1 MWSIFPAAAI
11 LLAQAQPAPA
21 EKWCFE
27 RGQGG
32 AQLCEDKE
40 RACNDLLKINTEI
53 ATGPC
58 LRDEP
63 GKEQSGSTA
72 PPPQPGPP
80 QKPAGDLP
88 R

>member
-11 LLAQAQPAPA
+11 LLVQAQPSPS

-32 AQLCEDKE
+32 AQLCEGTE
-40 RACNDLLKINTEI
+40 AACNDLLKINSEI

-58 LRDEP
+58 LRVEP
-63 GKEQSGSTA
+63 NLEQSGSTMGL
-72 PPPQPGPP
+72 PPSSE
-80 QKPAGDLP
+80 KRTRTDSK
-88 R
+88 